1 MKRLH
6 RSMEY
11 LPMILSANAA
21 CMRLAVWK
29 VRNSMIQTIIDD
41 LTSLPRRVQPIR
53 HILSRERRHR
63 EMKKREDRFQAF
75 VEAEMK
81 KVGRKK

>member
-1 MKRLH
+1 
-6 RSMEY
+6 
-11 LPMILSANAA
+11 
-21 CMRLAVWK
+21 
-29 VRNSMIQTIIDD
+29 MIQTIIDD

>member
-1 MKRLH
+1 MVYRQ
-6 RSMEY
+6 MT
-11 LPMILSANAA
+11 LSASVVR
-21 CMRLAVWK
+21 MRLAVWK